1 MKYLFAFSIL
11 LFFACNGTTPQ
22 PAKSQWFCKT
32 IADLPTDTVTTGR
45 EAYQRAVGY
54 KDKFWPVG
62 YEFRV
67 GFIGGTQTE
76 RNAVKNKAYYWSQS
90 ANVTFTFPTVGP
102 YDIRVSFDQSDG
114 AWSYV
119 GTDCRSIQASEATM
133 NLGWLDDD
141 VIWHEFGH
149 AIGLLHEHQNPTSPI
164 KWNEAAVIRD
174 LSGSP
179 NYWSED
185 MIRYNVLNPYP
196 LPNVITTAIDKK
208 SIMMYPIPSTWT
220 LDGFTT
226 PGGLVISDVDKK
238 FIGERYPFT
247 QPPTTG
253 TVQVR
258 KGQIDTLV
266 RQLDS
271 LKIEFQ
277 NTDKAIRQTL
287 GRN

>member
-1 MKYLFAFSIL
+1 MKYAPIFFLFLFA
-11 LFFACNGTTPQ
+11 CTEKP
-22 PAKSQWFCKT
+22 PAEQKQWFCKT

-67 GFIGGTQTE
+67 GFIGGTQTQ
-76 RNAVKNKAYYWSQS
+76 RDMVKNKAYYWSEA
-90 ANVTFTFPTVGP
+90 ANITFVFPTVGP
-102 YDIRVSFDQSDG
+102 FDIRVSFDQSDG

-119 GTDCRSIQASEATM
+119 GTDCRSVPASEATM

-149 AIGLLHEHQNPTSPI
+149 AIGLLHEHQNPTAPI

-196 LPNVITTAIDKK
+196 LPNIITTAIDKK
-208 SIMMYPIPSTWT
+208 SIMMYPIPSAWT

-238 FIGERYPFT
+238 FIRERYPFA

-253 TVQVR
+253 TIQVR

-266 RQLDS
+266 RRLDS
-271 LKIEFQ
+271 LKIEHE